1 MKSILHKAADADIVD
16 LPFPHLV
23 IHNALED
30 DFYEALA
37 SEFPPA
43 DLLLDGSELFS
54 NRAYRYPASK
64 ILSDARISNLWREF
78 TAYHVSADFYLEVI
92 SLFGDRIRSLHPKL
106 ETKLGK
112 RVEDLDSSI
121 RFQEAFRDI
130 ALESQFTYGAPVTRE
145 SRYVGPHI
153 DREVALYA
161 GLLYFRLEADDSTGG
176 DLLFYRFKSSERAYA
191 KIRRRVPERYVEVV
205 KQIRYQQNT
214 LVFFLHSPDS
224 VHGVSTRSVTAFPRI
239 HINFVGEFQDK
250 VFDLSNYPEAFE
262 LLDQ

>member
-1 MKSILHKAADADIVD
+1 MKSILHKAAEADIVD

-30 DFYEALA
+30 DLYERLA

-43 DLLLDGSELFS
+43 DVLLDGSELFS
-54 NRAYRYPASK
+54 NRQYRYPASR

-78 TAYHVSADFYLEVI
+78 TAYHVSAEFYVEVI
-92 SLFGDRIRSLHPKL
+92 SLFGDRIRSLHPNL

-112 RVEDLDSSI
+112 RLEDMASSI

-161 GLLYFRLEADDSTGG
+161 GLL
-176 DLLFYRFKSSERAYA
+176 
-191 KIRRRVPERYVEVV
+191 
-205 KQIRYQQNT
+205 
-214 LVFFLHSPDS
+214 
-224 VHGVSTRSVTAFPRI
+224 
-239 HINFVGEFQDK
+239 
-250 VFDLSNYPEAFE
+250 
-262 LLDQ
+262 